1 MDFGLTVREEGAYIL
16 DCQVPGKAGLLGPLH
31 VVLRQQDE
39 VAAEHTDIRKK
50 YGKKGESRRR
60 HWCLPNAGLAEVSRS
75 ESPVTAKLIG
85 PRNTRAKT
93 KRH

>member
-16 DCQVPGKAGLLGPLH
+16 DCQVPGKAGLLGSLH

-50 YGKKGESRRR
+50 YAKKENQGDVIGVYRTPGWRRF
-60 HWCLPNAGLAEVSRS
+60 LGLRV
-75 ESPVTAKLIG
+75 L
-85 PRNTRAKT
+85 
-93 KRH
+93 